1 MRVLHL
7 LTALGHGGAEIW
19 LLNMLRSIDRS
30 VCAMD
35 FCLKLPQA
43 GTLESVA
50 IAQGARTFHVPLR
63 PSHVGYLTGVRNLL
77 SEGKYDILHSHE
89 FVYSGLGV
97 AVARSLK
104 VPVICTFH
112 HWQSPPETELTRMPV
127 LRTIRDAYGKVSMRY
142 SLTHANYISALSNK
156 VMEHHV
162 PDWRSSH
169 NCRMLRLST
178 DIPELARSDDRRDFR
193 TENRIGEEDPVILH
207 VGRFIEQK
215 NHAGVL
221 GVFRRVLDRIPSA
234 KLVLLGH
241 GPLKDSVMKQI
252 ATMGIETSV
261 RYLGL
266 RNDVPRIMTMSDV
279 FLFPSLDE
287 GFGLAAL
294 EANAA
299 GLPVVGSLIDGLRE
313 AVVNEETAMLFPVR
327 DVPAMADAV
336 VTLLL
341 DSSKRY
347 AMGQAGRLRARTTYS
362 HEASASRLLE
372 LYNEVLT
379 R

>member
-1 MRVLHL
+1 
-7 LTALGHGGAEIW
+7 
-19 LLNMLRSIDRS
+19 
-30 VCAMD
+30 
-35 FCLKLPQA
+35 
-43 GTLESVA
+43 
-50 IAQGARTFHVPLR
+50 
-63 PSHVGYLTGVRNLL
+63 
-77 SEGKYDILHSHE
+77 
-89 FVYSGLGV
+89 
-97 AVARSLK
+97 
-104 VPVICTFH
+104 
-112 HWQSPPETELTRMPV
+112 
-127 LRTIRDAYGKVSMRY
+127 
-142 SLTHANYISALSNK
+142 
-156 VMEHHV
+156 
-162 PDWRSSH
+162 
-169 NCRMLRLST
+169 MLRLST